1 MKSAVVI
8 TGAPALDYFHNYV
21 ALPYDY
27 GRHSYF
33 ARRDVKAI
41 RETVFNNLDELDART
56 GWKSKING
64 RKGIVKP
71 NLVFVTPKGCY
82 RFGYDIPQT
91 TDPRVFEA
99 VIACLKDLTD
109 DIIIGEGSGLVT
121 WAYFKIAGY
130 DRIGKYYNVPLVAF
144 EEQATDRYY
153 CPKAEVGKDVYVPR
167 SISEVIRGERLYVS
181 VPKMKCNIYTQVT
194 LGFKNAMG
202 TLSCNMR
209 YKNHTWQID
218 KKLTDL
224 LYLFKPDLTVIDG
237 IIGGEGNSPGPVRPV
252 EINTIVSGTNSVEVD
267 RVVTEMMGF
276 DPLKNKLLIEATA
289 KGFGDETVE
298 VYGKKKVVPFLSAEQ
313 TLYSDRFK
321 QKWPHVKLYVGHD
334 NARAPKIA
342 DIHGV
347 TPATVKEM
355 EASCAGGCISSIATT
370 MEILYASRG
379 YWYGKKRKLA
389 FIVGPGTPVN
399 GQRYWFDENGKAYTL
414 AELGALKVFKVG
426 IGECTSVAKDVS
438 HVFARGCGEVTNLAM
453 RVALSMGIIPG
464 QMDPVFNPDFFLI
477 MAGMVR
483 KYVIKVWR
491 VIKDGELTEPVFD
504 AYSDRVEPLKNLKSE
519 DADRDWIAVPTP
531 KLSLAERWAAIKGIR
546 FLANFLF

>member
-1 MKSAVVI
+1 M
-8 TGAPALDYFHNYV
+8 
-21 ALPYDY
+21 
-27 GRHSYF
+27 
-33 ARRDVKAI
+33 
-41 RETVFNNLDELDART
+41 
-56 GWKSKING
+56 
-64 RKGIVKP
+64 
-71 NLVFVTPKGCY
+71 
-82 RFGYDIPQT
+82 
-91 TDPRVFEA
+91 FEA

-237 IIGGEGNSPGPVRPV
+237 IIGGEGNSPGPVQPV
-252 EINTIVSGTNSVEVD
+252 EMDTIVSGTNSVEVD

-289 KGFGDETVE
+289 KGFGDASVE

-313 TLYSDRFK
+313 TLYSERFK

-334 NARAPKIA
+334 NERAPKIT
-342 DIHGV
+342 DIQAV
-347 TPATVKEM
+347 TPETVREI
-355 EASCAGGCISSIATT
+355 EASCAGLHRLHRHHHAGPLWIPRVLA
-370 MEILYASRG
+370 RG
-379 YWYGKKRKLA
+379 RRKLA
-389 FIVGPGTPVN
+389 FIVGPGSVVDGVGVLVRRRRQGLYPGRVRGPEGLQGRRRRMHVG
-399 GQRYWFDENGKAYTL
+399 GQRCFPYL
-414 AELGALKVFKVG
+414 
-426 IGECTSVAKDVS
+426 C
-438 HVFARGCGEVTNLAM
+438 
-453 RVALSMGIIPG
+453 
-464 QMDPVFNPDFFLI
+464 
-477 MAGMVR
+477 
-483 KYVIKVWR
+483 
-491 VIKDGELTEPVFD
+491 
-504 AYSDRVEPLKNLKSE
+504 
-519 DADRDWIAVPTP
+519 
-531 KLSLAERWAAIKGIR
+531 
-546 FLANFLF
+546 

>member
-8 TGAPALDYFHNYV
+8 TEAPSINYFHNYV
-21 ALPYDY
+21 SLPYDF
-27 GRHSYF
+27 GRPAYF

-41 RETVFNNLDELDART
+41 RETVFKNLDDLDAKT
-56 GWKSKING
+56 GWKSTFKG
-64 RKGIVKP
+64 RKVIVKP

-99 VIACLKDLTD
+99 VIASLKDITD

-153 CPKAEVGKDVYVPR
+153 CPKAEVGNDVYVPR

-237 IIGGEGNSPGPVRPV
+237 IIGGEGNSPGPVQPV
-252 EINTIVSGTNSVEVD
+252 VMDTIVSGTNSVEVD

-276 DPLKNKLLIEATA
+276 DPLKNKLLIEATR
-289 KGFGDETVE
+289 KGFGDASVE
-298 VYGKKKVVPFLSAEQ
+298 VYGNKKVVPFLSAEQ
-313 TLYSDRFK
+313 TLLSARFK

-334 NARAPKIA
+334 NERAPKIT
-342 DIHGV
+342 DIHAV
-347 TPATVKEM
+347 MPETVRVL
-355 EASCAGGCISSIATT
+355 EASCAGGCIASIATT
-370 MEILYASRG
+370 MQVLYGSRG
-379 YWYGKKRKLA
+379 YWHSKKRKLA
-389 FIVGPGTPVN
+389 FIVGPGSLVN
-399 GQRYWFDENGKAYTL
+399 GVRFWFDEDGRAYTL
-414 AELGALKVFKVG
+414 GDLGALKVFKLG
-426 IGECTSVAKDVS
+426 IGECTSEAKGVCHS
-438 HVFARGCGEVTNLAM
+438 FARGCGEVNNLAL
-453 RVALSMGIIPG
+453 RVSMGMLQIPG
-464 QMDPVFNPDFFLI
+464 QTDPLFNPDMMLI
-477 MAGMVR
+477 MAGLVR
-483 KYVIKVWR
+483 KYAIKVWK
-491 VIKDGELTEPVFD
+491 VIKDGESTEPVFD
-504 AYSDRVEPLKNLKSE
+504 AYSDRVEPLKNLTLE
-519 DADRDWIAVPTP
+519 DADKDWIAVPTP
-531 KLSLAERWAAIKGIR
+531 KLSLSERWAAIKGIR